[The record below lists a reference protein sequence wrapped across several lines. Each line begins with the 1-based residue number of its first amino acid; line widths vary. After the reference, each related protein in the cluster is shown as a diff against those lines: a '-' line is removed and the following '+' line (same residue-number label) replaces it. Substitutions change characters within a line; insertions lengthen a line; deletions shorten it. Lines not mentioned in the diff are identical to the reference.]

1 MAAAMMPG
9 MRTILE
15 MGLPDQAI
23 HADEIPWVPQGDRVW
38 FKPLRFDRA
47 AGRWVNLLKVTG
59 GGRVNRHRHSG
70 GQVLGYCL
78 QGSWHYLERDWVA
91 RPGTFVY
98 EPPGDIHTL
107 VVDGTEEMMTLFL
120 LEGVVQYLDDDD
132 NVLYQDDVF
141 TKYVGAVQA
150 VTAGDLAR
158 VAKQYLLPDRMVV
171 VVVGDRATIEKP
183 IAAAGLGPVTVV
195 PVADVMK

>member
-1 MAAAMMPG
+1 MATPIAG
-9 MRTILE
+9 LGTILE
-15 MGLPDQAI
+15 MGLPDRAI
-23 HADEIPWVPQGDRVW
+23 SFDDVPWVPQGERVW

-47 AGRWVNLLKVTG
+47 NGRWVNVLKVSG

-78 QGSWHYLERDWVA
+78 RGSWHYLERDWVA

-107 VVDGTEEMMTLFL
+107 VVDEAAGEMQTLFL

-132 NVLYQDDVF
+132 NLVYQDDVF
-141 TKYVGAVQA
+141 TKLERYLNFCRAQGIAPRQ
-150 VTAGDLAR
+150 DLC
-158 VAKQYLLPDRMVV
+158 Y
-171 VVVGDRATIEKP
+171 
-183 IAAAGLGPVTVV
+183 
-195 PVADVMK
+195 